1 MMIQLRHIK
10 AFLAVADTGSIRTAA
25 LRLNVSQ
32 PALSKTIQELEEIL
46 SAPLYT
52 RSAHG
57 SMATEFGRAFL
68 HRARI
73 IDTEFSRA
81 QEEISQ
87 MVGLKGGK
95 VAIGLSAIASMLMAS
110 QALERFWKKNPNV
123 NVRISDGLL
132 DRLVGGVRQGEF
144 DFAVGGVPPSSL
156 GHDLAIEPLFENRIV
171 PVVRA
176 GHPLAGAK
184 SLKDLANANWLF
196 TNDQPAFMALMNQH
210 FIDHSVSPPRVL
222 LTCESFSAVLDI
234 VPRTDLVAALPRSCL
249 THPLVR
255 GRMVGLTLAERGLN
269 TMVGLVTRAGVPL
282 TPLAA
287 SLAKAFRQIGLRY
300 NNLAR

>member
-1 MMIQLRHIK
+1 MIQLRHVR
-10 AFLAVADTGSIRTAA
+10 AFLAVADTGSIRMAA

-46 SAPLYT
+46 SVPLYT

-57 SMATEFGRAFL
+57 SSPTEFGRAFL

-87 MVGLKGGK
+87 MVGSKGGK
-95 VAIGLSAIASMLMAS
+95 VAVGISAIAAMLMAS
-110 QALERFWKKNPNV
+110 HALQRFWKMNPNV

-132 DRLVGGVRQGEF
+132 DRLIGGVRQGEF
-144 DFAVGGVPPSSL
+144 DFAVGGVSPTSL
-156 GHDLAIEPLFENRIV
+156 AQDLTIEPLFENSIV

-176 GHPLAGAK
+176 GHPLSNAT
-184 SLKDLANANWLF
+184 SLKDLAGADWLF
-196 TNDQPAFMALMNQH
+196 TNDQPTFMALMNRY
-210 FIDHSVSPPRVL
+210 FTDHGAPPPRVL

-234 VPRTDLVAALPRSCL
+234 LPSTNLVAALPKSCL
-249 THPLVR
+249 THPLMR
-255 GRMVGLTLAERGLN
+255 DRIVGLALTEGGSH
-269 TMVGLVTRAGVPL
+269 TTVGLVSRAGVPL

-287 SLAKAFRQIGLRY
+287 GLAKAFRQVGMGY
-300 NNLAR
+300 NNLGR

>member
-1 MMIQLRHIK
+1 MIQLRHVR

-46 SAPLYT
+46 SVPLYT

-57 SMATEFGRAFL
+57 SSPTEFGRAFL

-87 MVGLKGGK
+87 MVGSKGGK
-95 VAIGLSAIASMLMAS
+95 VAVGISAIAAMLMAS
-110 QALERFWKKNPNV
+110 HALQRFWKKNPNV

-132 DRLVGGVRQGEF
+132 DRLIGGVRQGEF
-144 DFAVGGVPPSSL
+144 DFAVGGVSPTSIAP
-156 GHDLAIEPLFENRIV
+156 DLTIEPLFENSIV

-176 GHPLAGAK
+176 GHPLSDAT
-184 SLKDLANANWLF
+184 SLKDLAGADWLF
-196 TNDQPAFMALMNQH
+196 TNDQPTFMALMNQY
-210 FIDHSVSPPRVL
+210 FTDHGAPPPRVL

-234 VPRTDLVAALPRSCL
+234 LPSTDLVAALPKSCL
-249 THPLVR
+249 THPLIR
-255 GRMVGLTLAERGLN
+255 DRIVGLALAEGGSH
-269 TMVGLVTRAGVPL
+269 TTVGLVSRAGVPL

-287 SLAKAFRQIGLRY
+287 GLAKAFRQVGIGY

>member
-1 MMIQLRHIK
+1 MIMQLRHIK

-25 LRLNVSQ
+25 LRMNVSQ

-57 SMATEFGRAFL
+57 SMPTEFGRAFM

-87 MVGLKGGK
+87 MVGSKGGK
-95 VAIGLSAIASMLMAS
+95 VAVGLSAIAAMLMAS
-110 QALERFWKKNPNV
+110 QALERFWKKNPSV

-132 DRLVGGVRQGEF
+132 DRLIGGVRQGEF
-144 DFAVGGVPPSSL
+144 DFAVGGVPPQSL

-171 PVVRA
+171 PVVRT
-176 GHPLAGAK
+176 GHPLAAAT
-184 SLKDLANANWLF
+184 SLKDLSKANWLF

-210 FIDHSVSPPRVL
+210 FIDHGVPAPRVL
-222 LTCESFSAVLDI
+222 LTCESFSAVLD
-234 VPRTDLVAALPRSCL
+234 VLPNTDLVAALPRSCL
-249 THPLVR
+249 NHPLVKD
-255 GRMVGLTLAERGLN
+255 RMVGLALVEGGSH

-287 SLAKAFRQIGLRY
+287 NLAKAFRQIATRY